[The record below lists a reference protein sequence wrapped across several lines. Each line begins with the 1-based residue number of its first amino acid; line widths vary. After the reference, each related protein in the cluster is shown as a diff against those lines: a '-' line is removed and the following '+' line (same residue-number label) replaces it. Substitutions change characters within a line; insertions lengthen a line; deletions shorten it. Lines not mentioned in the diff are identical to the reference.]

1 MTFPH
6 NARGIALRGFTLRRI
21 ALRRSAALGIAL
33 LLSALLPLHAF
44 AQEDAG
50 AESSEAASAETAATP
65 DAISGT
71 TEAVEILTDA
81 LARIDRIGSYK
92 ANLRQKMGAVME
104 ASGTIWFQAPNRV
117 RMEMLSEMQFAGQ
130 TLRTT
135 MVNVMDGEHLWS
147 EQNSPMGRQVVKGRL
162 DDLKEQAREAGSSFG
177 LSGNNA
183 TSNAARDIL
192 NEFAG
197 LKNIRRLP
205 DVQVNNRQ
213 CKVLQGE
220 MESQPDDALNMAAI
234 LLGGAPEALRLYLDP
249 ENAFTHKLE
258 MLIAGGAV
266 GMTVESVNPEFG
278 VAIPAE
284 TFTYTPPD
292 GVAVIDL
299 AKHLQSAPSPQ

>member
-6 NARGIALRGFTLRRI
+6 NARGIALR
-21 ALRRSAALGIAL
+21 RSAALGIVL
-33 LLSALLPLHAF
+33 LVIAILPLHAF

-50 AESSEAASAETAATP
+50 AESSAAASAEAAATP
-65 DAISGT
+65 AAISGT

-81 LARIDRIGSYK
+81 LVRIDRIESYK
-92 ANLRQKMGAVME
+92 ATIRQRMGTVMD
-104 ASGTIWFQAPNRV
+104 ASGPMWFQAPNRV
-117 RMEMLSEMQFAGQ
+117 RMEMVSEMQFAGQ
-130 TLRTT
+130 KIRTV

-147 EQNSPMGRQVVKGRL
+147 EQSSPMGRQVLKGRL
-162 DDLKEQAREAGSSFG
+162 DDLKEQARVAGSSFG

-183 TSNAARDIL
+183 TSNSARDLL

-197 LKNIRRLP
+197 LKNIRQLP

-220 MESQPDDALNMAAI
+220 MESQPDAALNMAAM
-234 LLGGAPEALRLYLDP
+234 LMGGAPEALRLYLDP

-258 MLIAGGAV
+258 ILVTGGAV
-266 GMTVESVNPEFG
+266 GMTVENVNPEFG

-284 TFTYTPPD
+284 IFTYTPPD
-292 GVAVIDL
+292 GVAVMDL
-299 AKHLQSAPSPQ
+299 AKYLRSTQSSQ